1 MRHSIVVVKSFR
13 SKALKELWEKGKSA
27 EIPPDLR
34 KRIENR
40 LEVLDSAL
48 VLSDLTG
55 FGAHPLKGT
64 KPQRYSMAVNGPWRI
79 TFEFRDGDAYLV
91 DLEQYH

>member
-1 MRHSIVVVKSFR
+1 MRQSGYVIKSLR
-13 SKALKELWEKGKSA
+13 SKGHKELWQTGRSA
-27 EIPPDLR
+27 SIRPDLR
-34 KRIENR
+34 KRIANR

-48 VLSDLTG
+48 ALSDLRG
-55 FGAHPLKGT
+55 FGVHPLKGSGR
-64 KPQRYSMAVNGPWRI
+64 QRYSMEVNGPWRI